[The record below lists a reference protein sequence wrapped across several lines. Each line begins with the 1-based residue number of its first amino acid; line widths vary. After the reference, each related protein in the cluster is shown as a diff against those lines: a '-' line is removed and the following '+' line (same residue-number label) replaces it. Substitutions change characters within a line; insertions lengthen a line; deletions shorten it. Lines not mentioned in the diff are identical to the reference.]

1 MDGKAIVFRVNE
13 GQGPELLNQ
22 VFLEKGWLEYD
33 ETTQDEYDWNI
44 WWRTSRFRACDY
56 EHLMPWQ
63 RLNHYPKSTGITR
76 KDSLARNLK
85 RMRGVYGAGVFNFSP
100 IAFNL
105 PNDYTRYV
113 AEYSKLKQN
122 TDSKTLLWICKP
134 ADLSRGRGIFLF
146 RELSE
151 LQYDCSAVVQ
161 RYIANPLLISGYK
174 FDMRI
179 YVAVPSFHP
188 LSVYIYQ
195 EGIVRFSTEKF
206 DLNNINNVFAHL
218 TNTSINKHSPS
229 YGTDK
234 GRVGPGCKWTLNQL
248 RYYFHQNNIKDEK
261 MWKRITNI
269 VILTLLTQASM
280 VSKVDNCFE
289 MYGFDILVDENL
301 KPWLLEVNFSPS
313 LTSDC
318 LADILVKKPLLHD
331 LMDMMNFKDADVER
345 GGEAFHRHQS
355 NKSHSSLISDRNTSV
370 SRLSRGSGV
379 NKLPSVPNSS
389 RKTSAKGDLNSNGDY
404 SRGSGFMCMAD
415 GDEEAN
421 KPIFGLPLVN
431 HSDDEGYPS
440 DNDEKP
446 HTKSPRTLKK
456 GKSETSLPKSSSSVS
471 DSRMRDGCIQDP
483 RSARS
488 DHASAMKSG
497 YKLHKV
503 HSKGSSISDSGVS
516 SFSGCSEN
524 SDLMPSRQGQ
534 NSRDSIPPLFLPIG
548 APDSSSNTPENEK
561 IPKRTESVQRKP
573 SVKRYGYAT
582 SYKKSRRSPFKS
594 VSQLTTVTKVG
605 RNAFI
610 GTANNFEVGNQA
622 EPDDASQTT
631 TSSPTPTKF
640 SVRRRQSQI
649 SVSDTSQIRKS
660 TTVPRNNVRSLNSGP
675 SPSTQKQFNGT
686 RKPALRPGKNHFGLT
701 KPPVSKGPKE
711 VIGDFYLV
719 FPFSE
724 VTRKASAASL
734 DARLIIRETQ
744 KLQKESSGK
753 GGGAREAPRIWGPLK
768 NLDGS

>member
-1 MDGKAIVFRVNE
+1 MDKKAIVFRVND
-13 GQGPELLNQ
+13 GQGPDLLHQ
-22 VFLEKGWLEYD
+22 VFLEKGWVDYE
-33 ETTQDEYDWNI
+33 ESSQDEYDWNI

-56 EHLMPWQ
+56 EQLMPWQ
-63 RLNHYPKSTGITR
+63 RLNHYPKSTGITK

-113 AEYSKLKQN
+113 AEYSKLKQSA
-122 TDSKTLLWICKP
+122 DPKTLLWICKP

-151 LQYDCSAVVQ
+151 LQYDYNAVVQ

-206 DLNNINNVFAHL
+206 DLNNISNVFAHL

-229 YGTDK
+229 YSTDK
-234 GRVGPGCKWTLNQL
+234 ERVGPGCKWTLNQL

-269 VILTLLTQASM
+269 VILTLLTQAPM

-289 MYGFDILVDENL
+289 MYGFDILIDENL

-313 LTSDC
+313 LSSDC
-318 LADILVKKPLLHD
+318 QADILVKKPLLHD
-331 LMDMMNFKDADVER
+331 LMDMMNFKDSDMER
-345 GGEAFHRHQS
+345 GGEAFHRRQS
-355 NKSHSSLISDRNTSV
+355 SKSHTSLISDRNSSV
-370 SRLSRGSGV
+370 SRLSRGSSV
-379 NKLPSVPNSS
+379 HKFPSLPNSS
-389 RKTSAKGDLNSNGDY
+389 RKTSAKGDLDTSGDNNR
-404 SRGSGFMCMAD
+404 SSGFMCMAD
-415 GDEEAN
+415 GDEEVSR
-421 KPIFGLPLVN
+421 PIFGLPLVQ
-431 HSDDEGYPS
+431 HFDDEGYPS
-440 DNDEKP
+440 DNDEKDD
-446 HTKSPRTLKK
+446 TKAPETLKN
-456 GKSETSLPKSSSSVS
+456 GKSDTSLPKSSSSVS
-471 DSRMRDGCIQDP
+471 DSRTRDGSIQDP

-488 DHASAMKSG
+488 DHASAKKSG

-524 SDLMPSRQGQ
+524 SDLMSRQGR
-534 NSRDSIPPLFLPIG
+534 NSRDSIPPLVLPS
-548 APDSSSNTPENEK
+548 DSASETTGNQKS
-561 IPKRTESVQRKP
+561 PKRTASLQRKP
-573 SVKRYGYAT
+573 SVKRYGYAL
-582 SYKKSRRSPFKS
+582 SVKKSNRSSFKS

-610 GTANNFEVGNQA
+610 GTANNFEQFGNSP
-622 EPDDASQTT
+622 ETDDASQTT

-640 SVRRRQSQI
+640 SVRRRRSQI
-649 SVSDTSQIRKS
+649 SVSDTSQIHKS
-660 TTVPRNNVRSLNSGP
+660 VTVGRNNVRSLNSGP
-675 SPSTQKQFNGT
+675 ASTSQKQFNGT
-686 RKPALRPGKNHFGLT
+686 RKPALRTGKNHFGLT
-701 KPPVSKGPKE
+701 KPPVPKGPKAI
-711 VIGDFYLV
+711 IGDFYLV

-724 VTRKASAASL
+724 VTRKASATSL

-744 KLQKESSGK
+744 KLLKEPSGK
-753 GGGAREAPRIWGPLK
+753 TGGAASEAPQIWGPLK